1 MSTTLAAAIALA
13 TLLVWGTSPNAAPP
27 GPDPEPVLE
36 CPDIAGHLTAT
47 PSSIDRETSTSL
59 TTTLV
64 WSVDVPKRCPESPI
78 VTLERR
84 TVPLSGQLTVG
95 ILRTTTFVLRLES
108 EHRDLARATV
118 TVQGD
123 PGFITVSLGRQI
135 AAEDIA
141 KFNAQWMQPASI
153 KQALDFATWTLQNRD
168 PDGVWGT
175 GERMAAMVRMFALT
189 QDTRYLDHLQ
199 DLIQVALKYRDDLPL
214 DRDRP
219 DLIRLTDQI
228 RNKVGLA
235 AWGGPGVDYGGLHHV
250 DEIVSSLYA
259 YPIAAFARIVAGHPP
274 LQVRY
279 GCDSLSGKTCRD
291 AIDYT
296 NYVRETVGVFLPQ
309 IRRQRVGGFI
319 EAKLTHPVEYRNR
332 PTAADCD
339 KAYED
344 AKKADPGNLARWD
357 QKHSDCNLLRDLA
370 GQALPHNI
378 NLTFSM
384 VLIELSRVLDTPF
397 HLQSPRHSAGAE
409 NMRDQILVLISRQQ
423 RYLVNHLNPGALKD
437 QYSACERNFC
447 WYYMGERG
455 VGPHELIE
463 CIAQTNRV
471 IDLSHRIGN
480 IGIEGGQME
489 LTAALLRP
497 AFADIVDDQSAHRS
511 RRVREE
517 TLAIRK
523 HDAAARHVQ
532 VALVQKRRGAER
544 RAGAASS
551 KLPSGETV
559 QFLVQRGEQRL
570 RRCGIATLGGDDQ
583 VGNRR
588 DVGRNIGGH
597 VG

>member
-1 MSTTLAAAIALA
+1 MSTTHVATIALA
-13 TLLVWGTSPNAAPP
+13 ALFVGGTAPSAAPP

-59 TTTLV
+59 TITLV

-84 TVPLSGQLTVG
+84 TVPLLGQLTVG
-95 ILRTTTFVLRLES
+95 ILGTTTFVLRLES

-123 PGFITVSLGRQI
+123 PGFITVSLGRPI
-135 AAEDIA
+135 TAEDIA

-175 GERMAAMVRMFALT
+175 GERMAAMVRMFDLT

-235 AWGGPGVDYGGLHHV
+235 AWGGPEVDYGGLHHV

-259 YPIAAFARIVAGHPP
+259 YPIAAFARIVAGHPT

-397 HLQSPRHSAGAE
+397 YLQSPRHSAGAE

-437 QYSACERNFC
+437 QYSSCERNFC
-447 WYYMGERG
+447 WYYMDSRTPDH
-455 VGPHELIE
+455 GPHPEDADHGSMDMSYVGLFVRDS
-463 CIAQTNRV
+463 AR
-471 IDLSHRIGN
+471 
-480 IGIEGGQME
+480 
-489 LTAALLRP
+489 LR
-497 AFADIVDDQSAHRS
+497 A
-511 RRVREE
+511 
-517 TLAIRK
+517 
-523 HDAAARHVQ
+523 AAARLHEPLPFTDSHPQ
-532 VALVQKRRGAER
+532 GFARTFVATLAGGRNLKHDVAGAESDPPDSDNSR
-544 RAGAASS
+544 CEGWLELTRADASVWQACHAVSLRIVDGRQPYLNIGNHSALLVS
-551 KLPSGETV
+551 K
-559 QFLVQRGEQRL
+559 QFLPP
-570 RRCGIATLGGDDQ
+570 
-583 VGNRR
+583 
-588 DVGRNIGGH
+588 
-597 VG
+597 